1 MEDQTVFKIDGSSFS
16 ADLSFSND
24 KLVSFSIEYNGDE
37 GKFTINGAD
46 IVISIGNYHYIP
58 EKKDL
63 LEEFNETIK
72 RYLIADADGVYS
84 FKYLSVSRVASIA
97 VLCYFSDK

>member
-1 MEDQTVFKIDGSSFS
+1 MFKIDGSSFS

-63 LEEFNETIK
+63 LEEFNETIIEKFKEKIAK
-72 RYLIADADGVYS
+72 REINEIEAKQLLLDLLDYINS
-84 FKYLSVSRVASIA
+84 
-97 VLCYFSDK
+97 